1 MQRGKTWMKSTRK
14 KTLADVVILSGMAI
28 NLVVVAL
35 ILYFYVI

>member
-1 MQRGKTWMKSTRK
+1 MKSTRK

-28 NLVVVAL
+28 ILVVVVL